1 MFKNFLITALRN
13 LKRQRTTALI
23 NTAGLALGIASSLV
37 LFLLI
42 KNQSSFDNYHSKGE
56 RIYRVISESDGND
69 GKHYSRG
76 VQPVLPDAFRNDFAE
91 AEEVTFTS
99 YRSEAAILIPQKNGE
114 PKKFYEER
122 GVTFAEPN
130 FFKIFDRNIV
140 VGNAST
146 GLDEPNEAIIA
157 RGHALKYF
165 GREDATGEVLTHE
178 GKDYRVTA
186 IMEDTPENTDLPFS
200 VMFSYA
206 TIKKDNETN
215 GWNST
220 WSDEQCYFLLKEG
233 ADIKEIDRRMAAF
246 VAKYIKDNTNHKYY
260 LMQPLSEL
268 HFDDRTGN
276 YNYKT
281 TSKEMLMAF
290 GIVAIFLI
298 VTACINFV
306 NLATAEAI
314 KRSKEVGI
322 RKSLGSSKMQLVAQF
337 MGETSVVTIISM
349 VAALVVTYGSLG
361 LLNPFLETHLTMNFA
376 SDYFL
381 WIFIIT
387 VTILVSL
394 LSGTYP
400 SLVIA
405 AYKPV
410 QALKNQISERSGSG
424 YFLRKSLVVLQFVI
438 SQFFIIGTIVL
449 ISQMD
454 LLLNKDLGF
463 IKDSIITIPIP
474 DDETPVYEGGSGKM
488 KTLRNEVSNITGVE
502 AASLCNSA
510 PSSGGVSGTSFSLVG
525 KDEKFRNQVKAI
537 DDRYVDMFGLKLL
550 SGQGLADGDTATG
563 FLVNERL
570 VHLLGF
576 AQPDEVVGKE
586 IDMWGKKLP
595 IKGVLKDFHTVS
607 LHDPIEPTILLNR
620 VRSYDEL
627 AVKLNTRDIQSVV
640 EAIRHK
646 WEAAYPNAIFNY
658 EFLDQNIKEFYDRD
672 RRMSVLLTIFT
683 GLAIFIGCLGLFGLV
698 TFMANQM
705 TKEIGVRKVLGAS
718 VENIVFLFSK
728 EFIRL
733 IAIGFLIAAPFSWYV
748 MNHWLNGF
756 AYRIEIGP
764 MTFLLGLVLT
774 FLVAII
780 TVGYRSFRAATV
792 NPVDSLR
799 SE

>member
-1 MFKNFLITALRN
+1 M
-13 LKRQRTTALI
+13 
-23 NTAGLALGIASSLV
+23 
-37 LFLLI
+37 
-42 KNQSSFDNYHSKGE
+42 
-56 RIYRVISESDGND
+56 
-69 GKHYSRG
+69 
-76 VQPVLPDAFRNDFAE
+76 
-91 AEEVTFTS
+91 
-99 YRSEAAILIPQKNGE
+99 
-114 PKKFYEER
+114 
-122 GVTFAEPN
+122 
-130 FFKIFDRNIV
+130 
-140 VGNAST
+140 
-146 GLDEPNEAIIA
+146 
-157 RGHALKYF
+157 
-165 GREDATGEVLTHE
+165 GR
-178 GKDYRVTA
+178 R
-186 IMEDTPENTDLPFS
+186 
-200 VMFSYA
+200 
-206 TIKKDNETN
+206 
-215 GWNST
+215 
-220 WSDEQCYFLLKEG
+220 
-233 ADIKEIDRRMAAF
+233 
-246 VAKYIKDNTNHKYY
+246 
-260 LMQPLSEL
+260 
-268 HFDDRTGN
+268 
-276 YNYKT
+276 
-281 TSKEMLMAF
+281 
-290 GIVAIFLI
+290 
-298 VTACINFV
+298 
-306 NLATAEAI
+306 
-314 KRSKEVGI
+314 
-322 RKSLGSSKMQLVAQF
+322 
-337 MGETSVVTIISM
+337 
-349 VAALVVTYGSLG
+349 
-361 LLNPFLETHLTMNFA
+361 
-376 SDYFL
+376 
-381 WIFIIT
+381 
-387 VTILVSL
+387 
-394 LSGTYP
+394 
-400 SLVIA
+400 
-405 AYKPV
+405 
-410 QALKNQISERSGSG
+410 
-424 YFLRKSLVVLQFVI
+424 
-438 SQFFIIGTIVL
+438 
-449 ISQMD
+449 
-454 LLLNKDLGF
+454 
-463 IKDSIITIPIP
+463 
-474 DDETPVYEGGSGKM
+474 
-488 KTLRNEVSNITGVE
+488 
-502 AASLCNSA
+502 
-510 PSSGGVSGTSFSLVG
+510 
-525 KDEKFRNQVKAI
+525 
-537 DDRYVDMFGLKLL
+537 
-550 SGQGLADGDTATG
+550 DTATG

>member
-42 KNQSSFDNYHSKGE
+42 KNQSSFDDYHSKGE

-69 GKHYSRG
+69 GKRYSGG

-99 YRSEAAILIPQKNGE
+99 YRSSAAILIPQKSGE
-114 PKKFYEER
+114 PKKFYEEW

-130 FFKIFDRNIV
+130 FFKIFDRNVV

-146 GLDEPNEAIIA
+146 GLDEPNEAIIS
-157 RGHALKYF
+157 RGQALKYF

-186 IMEDTPENTDLPFS
+186 IIEDAPENTDLPFN
-200 VMFSYA
+200 VMLSYA

-233 ADIKEIDRRMAAF
+233 ADVKEIDRRMAAF

-322 RKSLGSSKMQLVAQF
+322 RKSLGSTKMQLVSQF
-337 MGETSVVTIISM
+337 MGETAVVTIISM
-349 VAALVVTYGSLG
+349 LAALVVTYGSLG
-361 LLNPFLETHLTMNFA
+361 LLNPFLETHLTMNFT

-381 WIFIIT
+381 WIFIFA
-387 VTILVSL
+387 VTIIVSL

-463 IKDSIITIPIP
+463 IKESIITIPIP
-474 DDETPVYEGGSGKM
+474 DNETPAYEGGSGKM
-488 KTLRNEVSNITGVE
+488 KTLRNEVSNIPGVE

-525 KDEKFRNQVKAI
+525 KDEQFRNQVKAI

-550 SGQGLADGDTATG
+550 SGQGLADSDTATG

-570 VHLLGF
+570 VHILGF
-576 AQPDEVVGKE
+576 TQPDEAVGKE
-586 IDMWGKKLP
+586 IDMWGRKLP

-620 VRSYDEL
+620 VRNYDEL
-627 AVKLNTRDIQSVV
+627 AVKLNTRDIQGVV

-718 VENIVFLFSK
+718 VENIVFLFSR
-728 EFIRL
+728 EFVRL
-733 IAIGFLIAAPFSWYV
+733 IAIGFLIAAPLSWYV
-748 MNHWLNGF
+748 MNHWLSGF

-764 MTFLLGLVLT
+764 LTFILGLVLT

>member
-1 MFKNFLITALRN
+1 MFKNFLLTALRN

-42 KNQSSFDNYHSKGE
+42 RNQSSFDDYHSKGE

-69 GKHYSRG
+69 GKRYTGG

-99 YRSEAAILIPQKNGE
+99 YRSSAAILIPQKSGE
-114 PKKFYEER
+114 PKKFFEER

-186 IMEDTPENTDLPFS
+186 IMEDAPENTDLPFN
-200 VMFSYA
+200 VMLSYA

-233 ADIKEIDRRMAAF
+233 ADVKEIDRRMAAF

-322 RKSLGSSKMQLVAQF
+322 RKSLGSTKMQLVSQF
-337 MGETSVVTIISM
+337 MGETAVVTIISM
-349 VAALVVTYGSLG
+349 LAALVVTYGSLG
-361 LLNPFLETHLTMNFA
+361 LLNPFLETHLTMNFT

-381 WIFIIT
+381 WIFIFT

-474 DDETPVYEGGSGKM
+474 DNETPAYEGGSGKM
-488 KTLRNEVSNITGVE
+488 KTLRNEVSSIPGVE

-525 KDEKFRNQVKAI
+525 KDEQFRNQVKAI

-550 SGQGLADGDTATG
+550 SGQGLADSDTATG

-570 VHLLGF
+570 VHILGF
-576 AQPDEVVGKE
+576 TQPDEVVGKE

-620 VRSYDEL
+620 VRNYDEL

-718 VENIVFLFSK
+718 VENIVLLFSK

-764 MTFLLGLVLT
+764 LTFLLGLVLT